1 MKRKPLTTFAALLIA
16 TSTSRMLHAQGVLA
30 EVHGTV
36 TDSAGL
42 PLPGATIMVVDM
54 AKGWTRVLHSNDHG
68 EYELPQL
75 EPDTISITVE
85 APSFK
90 RALRNGIVLQTGQQ
104 AQVDFKLETGAIDQT
119 VTVTADASQVQA
131 DNGALGTVIEE
142 RKIKELPLN
151 GRNFIQLAQLVP
163 NAFPPI
169 ANSALSFRGG
179 FNVAGQPEVDN
190 NYILDG
196 IDNSDEATLQPTVSP
211 SIDGLQEFKLLTGVY
226 PAEYGRYSG
235 GEILITTKS
244 GGNAIHGTAYEFYR
258 TSALDARNYFSPGAL
273 PTFNRN
279 QYGVSFGGP
288 IKHDRIFAFG
298 TYEGLRLS
306 QQISAV
312 ATVPTAQDRTGNLS
326 DLVTSAGRPVV
337 VLNPATGKAFPG
349 NQLPALSPQSAALL
363 AYYPLPNLP
372 GTSSNYLFSETR
384 TQRQDQY
391 SVRIDAN
398 LTQSNTFYASYQ
410 NQHLNAFEPSNSL
423 CGSSVLP
430 GFGCTTP
437 ELDQAL
443 SMHDTQILTPALVNE
458 VRIGFNR
465 IRTNRSLQDAAD
477 GDVLDAIGVPTNTPT
492 GVGLQSGANEGVP
505 SVTISGY
512 STLGGATNLPQ
523 NRRDNTFNYID
534 VLSYSKGAHNFRV
547 GADVKHFIYNLSY
560 YQNGRGVFAFNGQY
574 TGNALAD
581 FLLGD
586 LLSTSRAPGYP
597 GVHSFTTT
605 SDFFA
610 QDEWHATPHL
620 TFSYGLRYELDFPE
634 GERQQRISTFDPATG
649 LVPTADGQLYTVQNG
664 ALVDLGPSSG
674 PGSVHGTV
682 WRLDKANFA
691 PRLGIAYQP
700 FGDQKTILRAGYGI
714 FYDQVVAG
722 NGISQLWRGIPYRVR
737 QTFTNTNSATYPK
750 PALIATWTNPFPS
763 GLTAAGGFTPNGI
776 NSDYRTANYQ
786 QWSLSVDR
794 ELQKDLSLEVS
805 YLGSKGTH
813 LQESYNINQPTP
825 GAGAIQARR
834 PYSQWGSVTWVDS
847 SGCSNFNS
855 LAAQLQRRYSG
866 GLTLLIA
873 YTYSHSLDDAPYSG
887 SLQNTQNLSAGY
899 ASSDFDTRHRFVSS
913 FTYELPFG
921 RAKRFGST
929 YNRVV
934 ETAISGWQA
943 NGIFS
948 AQTGTPFTVTTT
960 KDISNT
966 GAANYAQLVPGVN
979 PNVGSPTPAHWFNT
993 AAFADTLLPAGSYAY
1008 GTASRNSL
1016 RADGPVNF
1024 DLGIYRRIA
1033 FVRETQFEVRAEI
1046 FNLLNHPTFSSPTA
1060 NVESGSFGTV
1070 TSTVGNPR
1078 QTQFAL
1084 KYLF

>member
-1 MKRKPLTTFAALLIA
+1 MKKLTRSLAATLLTA
-16 TSTSRMLHAQGVLA
+16 AAARMLHAQGVLA

-36 TDSAGL
+36 TDSAGAA
-42 PLPGATIMVVDM
+42 LPGATVTVVDTS
-54 AKGWTRVLHSNDHG
+54 KGWTRVLQSNSRG

-75 EPDTISITVE
+75 EPDTVSITVE
-85 APSFK
+85 AVSFK
-90 RALRNGIVLQTGQQ
+90 RVVRNGIVLQTGQQ
-104 AQVDFKLETGAIDQT
+104 AEVDFALETGAVDQT

-131 DNGALGTVIEE
+131 DNGTLGTVVDE

-151 GRNFIQLAQLVP
+151 GRNFFQLAQLVP

-169 ANSALSFRGG
+169 AGSSLSFRGG
-179 FNVAGQPEVDN
+179 FNIAGQPEVNN
-190 NYILDG
+190 NYLLDG

-235 GEILITTKS
+235 GQILITTKS

-258 TSALDARNYFSPGAL
+258 TSALDAKNYFSPGAL
-273 PTFNRN
+273 PSFKRN
-279 QYGVSFGGP
+279 QYGVSLGAP
-288 IKHDRIFAFG
+288 IKHDRVFAFG

-306 QQISAV
+306 QQISAI
-312 ATVPTAQDRTGNLS
+312 ATVPTAQDRAGNLS
-326 DLVTSAGRPVV
+326 DLVTSAGKPVV
-337 VLNPATGKAFPG
+337 VLNPATGKQFAG
-349 NQLPALSPQSAALL
+349 NQLPALSPQSVALL
-363 AYYPLPNLP
+363 QYYPLPNLP
-372 GTSSNYLFSETR
+372 GVSNNYLFSETR

-391 SVRIDAN
+391 SLRVDAN
-398 LTQSNTFYASYQ
+398 LTRTNTFYASYQ

-443 SMHDTQILTPALVNE
+443 SVHDTQILTTALVNE
-458 VRIGFNR
+458 LRIGFNR
-465 IRTNRSLQDAAD
+465 IRTNRSLEDAAD

-492 GVGLQSGANEGVP
+492 GVGPQSGANQGVP
-505 SVTISGY
+505 SVTVSGY

-534 VLSYSKGAHNFRV
+534 VLSYAKGTHNLRF
-547 GADVKHFIYNLSY
+547 GTDVKHFIYNLSY

-610 QDEWHATPHL
+610 EDEWHATPHL
-620 TFSYGLRYELDFPE
+620 TLSYGLRYELDFPE
-634 GERQQRISTFDPATG
+634 GERQQRISTFDPSTG

-664 ALVDLGPSSG
+664 ALVDLGPATG
-674 PGSVHGTV
+674 ANRFNGVV

-691 PRLGIAYQP
+691 PRLGVAYQP
-700 FGDQKTILRAGYGI
+700 FNNQKTILRAGYGI

-737 QTFTNTNSATYPK
+737 QTFTNINSATYPK
-750 PALIATWTNPFPS
+750 PALTATWTNPFPS
-763 GLTAAGGFTPNGI
+763 GPTAAGGFTPNGI
-776 NSDYRTANYQ
+776 NPNYRTADYQ

-794 ELQKDLSLEVS
+794 ELQRDLSLEIS

-813 LQESYNINQPTP
+813 LQESFNLNQPTP

-834 PYSQWGSVTWVDS
+834 PFPQWGSITYVDS
-847 SGCSNFNS
+847 NGYSNFNS

-873 YTYSHSLDDAPYSG
+873 YTYSHSLDDAPYTG
-887 SLQNTQNLSAGY
+887 SLQNEQSLSAGY
-899 ASSDFDTRHRFVSS
+899 ASSDFDIRHRFVSS
-913 FTYELPFG
+913 FTYELPVG
-921 RAKRFGST
+921 RSRRFASN
-929 YNRVV
+929 YNGIV
-934 ETAISGWQA
+934 ESAISGWQL
-943 NGIFS
+943 NGIVS
-948 AQTGTPFTVTTT
+948 AQTGTPFTVTTS

-966 GAANYAQLVPGVN
+966 GAANYAQVVPGVD
-979 PNVGSPTPAHWFNT
+979 PNIAKPSAARWFNT
-993 AAFADTLLPAGSYAY
+993 AAFSDTLLPAGSYSY

-1016 RADGPVNF
+1016 RADGPVDW
-1024 DLGIYRRIA
+1024 DLGVYRRIP
-1033 FVRETQFEVRAEI
+1033 FVHETQFELRAEI
-1046 FNLLNHPTFSSPTA
+1046 FNLLNHPTFSAPTA